1 MKRIKVLLFSKYSRL
16 GPSSRLRSLQYLPLL
31 QDYGIDVQVH
41 ALFPDAYLEELYR
54 GSSSAALY
62 RAWWHGM
69 QRIMQLL
76 RRSDHDL
83 AWIEGELFPYLPN
96 WIESALARSVT
107 PYVVDYDD
115 ALFHKYDLSHSPLVR
130 HLLGSKI
137 DQVMR
142 RATCVVAGN
151 GYLAARALQAGALRI
166 AVIPTVVDDQR
177 YTTVRHGADKQPVIG
192 WIGSPATEHY
202 VLDNREVLERI
213 CAKHGAR
220 LLLVGPH
227 PEVASQ
233 FGSIVPEVVPWSE
246 DNEVAMINRMDIGI
260 MPLRDGP
267 WERGKCGYKII
278 QYMACGLPVVASAV
292 GTNSDIVRHDENG
305 FLAADASEW
314 EGHLSQ
320 LVTDWSLRSRLGQAG
335 RSSVEN
341 EYSLKAQAPRLAEV
355 LRNAEQGS
363 CAA

>member
-1 MKRIKVLLFSKYSRL
+1 MKRIKVLLFSKYSRR

-31 QDYGIDVQVH
+31 QEYGIDVEVH

-54 GSSSAALY
+54 GSSSAAWY

-115 ALFHKYDLSHSPLVR
+115 ALFHKYDLSQSPFVR
-130 HLLGSKI
+130 RLLGSKI

-142 RATCVVAGN
+142 GATCVVAGN
-151 GYLAARALQAGALRI
+151 GYLAARALQAGATRTAI
-166 AVIPTVVDDQR
+166 IPTVVDEQR
-177 YTTVRHGADKQPVIG
+177 YTMVNHQADKQPTIG
-192 WIGSPATEHY
+192 WIGSPSTEHY
-202 VLDNREVLERI
+202 VLDNREVLERV
-213 CAKHGAR
+213 CTEHGAR

-227 PEVASQ
+227 AEIAGQ
-233 FGSIVPEVVPWSE
+233 FSGVVPEVVAWSE
-246 DNEVAMINRMDIGI
+246 ESEAAMISRMDIGI

-292 GTNSDIVRHDENG
+292 GTNSDIVRHGENG
-305 FLAADASEW
+305 FLADDSFAW
-314 EGHLSQ
+314 EQRLGQ
-320 LVTDWSLRSRLGQAG
+320 LITDWSLRSRMGQAG
-335 RSSVEN
+335 RTSVEN

-355 LRNAEQGS
+355 LRNAWQGS

>member
-31 QDYGIDVQVH
+31 REYGIDVQVH
-41 ALFPDAYLEELYR
+41 ALFPDAYLEELYH
-54 GSSSAALY
+54 GNSSAAWY

-76 RRSDHDL
+76 RRSEHDL
-83 AWIEGELFPYLPN
+83 TWIEGELFPYLPSRL
-96 WIESALARSVT
+96 ESALAKSVT

-115 ALFHKYDLSHSPLVR
+115 ALFHKYDLSQSPLVR
-130 HLLGSKI
+130 RVLGSKI

-142 RATCVVAGN
+142 GATCVIAGN
-151 GYLAARALQAGALRI
+151 GYLAARALQAGAMRI
-166 AVIPTVVDDQR
+166 AIIPTVVDEQR
-177 YTTVRHGADKQPVIG
+177 YTTVKHGNHRQPVIG

-202 VLDNREVLERI
+202 VLDNREVLERV
-213 CAKHGAR
+213 CARHGAR
-220 LLLVGPH
+220 LLLIGSHAEVAGQFSGVV
-227 PEVASQ
+227 PEVAA
-233 FGSIVPEVVPWSE
+233 WSE
-246 DNEVAMINRMDIGI
+246 ENEVAMINRMDIGI

-292 GTNSDIVRHDENG
+292 GTNSDIVRHGENG
-305 FLAADASEW
+305 FLADDPSTW
-314 EGHLSQ
+314 EGHLGQ
-320 LVTDWSLRSRLGQAG
+320 LITDWSLRSRMG
-335 RSSVEN
+335 RTGRASVEN
-341 EYSLKAQAPRLAEV
+341 EYSLRAQAPRLAEV
-355 LRNAEQGS
+355 LRNAGQGS

>member
-54 GSSSAALY
+54 GSQSAAWY

-115 ALFHKYDLSHSPLVR
+115 ALFHKYDLSQSQLVR
-130 HLLGSKI
+130 RFLGSKI

-142 RATCVVAGN
+142 GATCVIAGN
-151 GYLAARALQAGALRI
+151 GYLAARALQAGALRTAI
-166 AVIPTVVDDQR
+166 IPTVVDEQR
-177 YTTVRHGADKQPVIG
+177 YTVVNHAPDKPPVIG

-202 VLDNREVLERI
+202 VLDNRELLERV
-213 CAKHGAR
+213 CAKYGAR
-220 LLLVGPH
+220 LLLIGPH
-227 PEVASQ
+227 AEVAAQ
-233 FGSIVPEVVPWSE
+233 FGGAAPEVVTWSE
-246 DNEVAMINRMDIGI
+246 DNEVEMINRMDIGI

-292 GTNSDIVRHDENG
+292 GTNSDIVRHGENG
-305 FLAADASEW
+305 FLAEDSSTWEQWLGQLIADR
-314 EGHLSQ
+314 
-320 LVTDWSLRSRLGQAG
+320 SLRLRMGQAG
-335 RSSVEN
+335 RASVEN

-355 LRNAEQGS
+355 LRNAGQGS